1 MGESSSSSSS
11 SSSQSFFKKHYEGVK
26 EFWTERFS
34 FLENY
39 GRFVQ
44 REKPLPSWSDSDVE
58 EFIASD
64 PVNGFTLKTARE
76 AVNFGLTGSV
86 IGAVSTAGVAWKY
99 SRSLHGAGLS
109 FLAGG
114 VFGWTFGQEVANHWL
129 QLYRLDT
136 MAAQVKFMEWWE
148 KKSEGQS

>member
-1 MGESSSSSSS
+1 MGEPSDPLHQ
-11 SSSQSFFKKHYEGVK
+11 QSFFKKHWEGFT
-26 EFWTERFS
+26 EFWGDRFS

-39 GRFVQ
+39 SRFLR
-44 REKPLPSWSDSDVE
+44 REKPIPSWSDSDVQ

-64 PVNGFTLKTARE
+64 PIHGPTLRTARE

-99 SRSLHGAGLS
+99 SRSVHGAGLS

-114 VFGWTFGQEVANHWL
+114 VFGWTFGHEVGNHWL

-136 MAAQVKFMEWWE
+136 MAAQVKFIEWWE
-148 KKSEGQS
+148 KKCGE